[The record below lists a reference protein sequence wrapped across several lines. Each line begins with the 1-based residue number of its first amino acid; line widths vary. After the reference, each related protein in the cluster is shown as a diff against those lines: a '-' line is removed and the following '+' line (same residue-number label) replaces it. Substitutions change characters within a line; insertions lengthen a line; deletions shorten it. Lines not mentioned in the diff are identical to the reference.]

1 MSGQRPQC
9 AKGPASTEPSWG
21 RGRHWGAALA
31 PSMRPF
37 TRAWAQPS
45 RWPQLRSRSRR
56 TPPHPLTTSAGET
69 DHRAALR
76 APRPPVGTLSGSSAL
91 HVLGL
96 FKRTSV
102 QRSLIFR
109 HYKHKLCVIVM
120 IGYKIVVMQE
130 GFCSIQSAFRLALQI
145 SQDNWVS
152 ASEIF
157 PQHKR
162 IQELPGR

>member
-1 MSGQRPQC
+1 MD
-9 AKGPASTEPSWG
+9 PA
-21 RGRHWGAALA
+21 
-31 PSMRPF
+31 
-37 TRAWAQPS
+37 
-45 RWPQLRSRSRR
+45 
-56 TPPHPLTTSAGET
+56 PPT
-69 DHRAALR
+69 DHQSGGDQPRVMLR

-96 FKRTSV
+96 FKRTSEW
-102 QRSLIFR
+102 RSLIFR
-109 HYKHKLCVIVM
+109 HCKHKLCVIVM
-120 IGYKIVVMQE
+120 IGYKVVVMQE